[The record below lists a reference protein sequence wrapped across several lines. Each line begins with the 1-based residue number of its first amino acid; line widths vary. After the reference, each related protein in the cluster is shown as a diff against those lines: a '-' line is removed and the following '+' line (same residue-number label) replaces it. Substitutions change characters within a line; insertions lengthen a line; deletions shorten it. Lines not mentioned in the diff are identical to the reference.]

1 MVTKIWR
8 TETKTVVYKEDM
20 PSSDKKT
27 RVLAIIQGEEDS
39 EAVKTTYLSYQD
51 EMSRLEALPIAFSYP
66 GGQNFTVEIKER
78 YLKNA

>member
-8 TETKTVVYKEDM
+8 TETKSVVFKEDM

-39 EAVKTTYLSYQD
+39 EPVKKTYLKYQD
-51 EMSRLEALPIAFSYP
+51 DMSRLESLPVAFRYP

-78 YLKNA
+78 YFKNA